1 MTTHSEQKFVPFTP
15 DQLFEMVSD
24 VQSYP
29 KFLPWCVGARIRS
42 ADDELIVADLMIG
55 YKLLRERF
63 TSRVTLDRA
72 KWKIE
77 TEFTDGPFK
86 FLRNQWEFK
95 LCPEGCQ
102 IVFLVEF
109 EFRSTVLQKLVSVL
123 FNEVVLRMV
132 SAFEKRAYFLYG
144 NTNRLSVQNAKE

>member
-1 MTTHSEQKFVPFTP
+1 MPKHFQKRKVPYTEEQIFNLVADIDK
-15 DQLFEMVSD
+15 
-24 VQSYP
+24 YP
-29 KFLPWCVGARIRS
+29 EFLPWCVGARIRS

-95 LCPEGCQ
+95 SCPEGCQ

>member
-42 ADDELIVADLMIG
+42 VDDELIVADLMIG

-95 LCPEGCQ
+95 SCPEGCQ

>member
-63 TSRVTLDRA
+63 TSRVTLDRE

-95 LCPEGCQ
+95 SCPEGCQ

>member
-95 LCPEGCQ
+95 SCPEGCQ

-144 NTNRLSVQNAKE
+144 NTNTLSVQNAKE

>member
-72 KWKIE
+72 KLKIE

-95 LCPEGCQ
+95 SCPEGCQ
-102 IVFLVEF
+102 IIFLVEF

>member
-95 LCPEGCQ
+95 SCPEGCQ

-144 NTNRLSVQNAKE
+144 NTNSLSVQNAKE

>member
-15 DQLFEMVSD
+15 DQLFELVSD

-95 LCPEGCQ
+95 SCPEGCQ

>member
-95 LCPEGCQ
+95 SCPEGCQ
-102 IVFLVEF
+102 IIFLVEF

>member
-1 MTTHSEQKFVPFTP
+1 MTTHSEQKLVPFTP

-63 TSRVTLDRA
+63 TSRVTLDRE

-95 LCPEGCQ
+95 SCPEGCQ

>member
-1 MTTHSEQKFVPFTP
+1 MTTHSEQKVVPFTP

-95 LCPEGCQ
+95 SCPEGCQ

>member
-95 LCPEGCQ
+95 SCPDGCQ

>member
-1 MTTHSEQKFVPFTP
+1 MTTHSEQKIVPFTP

-95 LCPEGCQ
+95 SCPEGCQ